1 MTEEQLK
8 SIFNNLDDGKKEVLS
23 SMIPDFLFEQ
33 EQIEKIKEA
42 LLKIGIPTNKT
53 KAEQKKYL
61 SKEYSDLSQR
71 HDSKIKIILSTL
83 GKFDVKEE
91 SPLMEMLKQFE

>member
-42 LLKIGIPTNKT
+42 LLKIGIPTNNT
-53 KAEQKKYL
+53 KA
-61 SKEYSDLSQR
+61 
-71 HDSKIKIILSTL
+71 
-83 GKFDVKEE
+83 
-91 SPLMEMLKQFE
+91 

>member
-61 SKEYSDLSQR
+61 SKEYSA
-71 HDSKIKIILSTL
+71 
-83 GKFDVKEE
+83 
-91 SPLMEMLKQFE
+91 

>member
-33 EQIEKIKEA
+33 EVFQLASQKQNKRNIFPKNIQIYHKDMIA
-42 LLKIGIPTNKT
+42 RLKLYY
-53 KAEQKKYL
+53 QL
-61 SKEYSDLSQR
+61 
-71 HDSKIKIILSTL
+71 
-83 GKFDVKEE
+83 
-91 SPLMEMLKQFE
+91 